1 MDLINQNLVMY
12 CKSVIL
18 LLLSLSVLTGRSY
31 TQEVEKML
39 QAKPVAFSGNLSVT
53 SIFYNAR
60 GIPNRYLPF
69 NYVITGS
76 PVLSIFGIQV
86 PVTLT
91 IGKQQSS
98 FTQPFNQF
106 GLSPS
111 YKWVTV
117 HAGYRNLFFSPYTL
131 AGHTFLGAGVELNPG
146 KFRLAAI
153 YGQFNKATLQDTAQS
168 LLFSNLSYKRTGMS
182 ARIGYGTENNFFD
195 LIVLKAK
202 DDASSLPVSKGFADS
217 SGIAPAEN
225 AVAGYALRFTFL
237 NKRLTLESNGAF
249 SLYTHDINAPKVED
263 SSFEKGVERLNSLA
277 TARTSSELYG
287 AIDAALRYKTRNF
300 SLKLQYRHIDPG
312 YQSMGAYFLNND
324 LENYTIAPA
333 FMAWKRR
340 IRFSGSLG
348 IQHDDLSK
356 QKRAKASKVIGSAN
370 LSADISQQLSVDV
383 NYSNYSIN
391 QTVKT
396 IRFAD
401 SLKVVQSSSQ
411 LSFSPRYTITGSSIS
426 HTIAFAANLSNAR
439 ELNPARE
446 DSLNG
451 DIDTYNYLLNYQ
463 LSFVPQL
470 ASVSVS
476 FNHTQLKSRSLTDGS
491 DGVTLGVSKSWLK
504 NKLNLSASSGWLL
517 SKRNEEKGRI
527 INGALQ
533 CRYNFIN
540 RHMLRITAYYTDS
553 RPNNPTP
560 SYPKYSETRAEI
572 GYGFSL

>member
-1 MDLINQNLVMY
+1 MY
-12 CKSVIL
+12 CKPVIL
-18 LLLSLSVLTGRSY
+18 LLLFLCVLTGRSY
-31 TQEVEKML
+31 AQEVETML
-39 QAKPVAFSGNLSVT
+39 TAKPVSVSGSFSAT

-76 PVLSIFGIQV
+76 PVLSIYGFEV
-86 PVTLT
+86 PVTFT

-111 YKWVTV
+111 YKWVTI

-146 KFRLAAI
+146 KLRFAAI
-153 YGQFNKATLQDTAQS
+153 YGQFNKATLEDTAQS
-168 LLFSNLSYKRTGMS
+168 LLFSNPSYKRTGLS

-202 DDASSLPVSKGFADS
+202 DHASSLPVSKGFADS

-225 AVAGYALRFTFL
+225 TVAGYTLRFTFL
-237 NKRLTLESNGAF
+237 NKKLTLESNGAL
-249 SLYTHDINAPKVED
+249 SLYTNDVNTAKVED
-263 SSFEKGVERLNSLA
+263 SAFEKGVQQLNTVA
-277 TARTSSELYG
+277 TVRNSSELYG

-300 SLKLQYRHIDPG
+300 SVKLQYRHIDPG

-356 QKRAKASKVIGSAN
+356 QKRAKANKVIGSAN
-370 LSADISQQLSVDV
+370 LSADVNERLSVDV

-411 LSFSPRYTITGSSIS
+411 LSFSPRYTIPGTYLA
-426 HTIAFAANLSNAR
+426 HTIGFAANLSKAR
-439 ELNPARE
+439 ELNPERE

-451 DIDTYNYLLNYQ
+451 DINTYNYLLNYQ
-463 LSFVPQL
+463 LNLIHQL
-470 ASVSVS
+470 ASITVSL
-476 FNHTQLKSRSLTDGS
+476 NHTQLKSAFLTDGS
-491 DGVTLGVSKSWLK
+491 DGVTFGVSKSWLK
-504 NKLNLSASSGWLL
+504 NKLNLSASSGWLA
-517 SKRNEEKGRI
+517 SKRNDEKGRI
-527 INGALQ
+527 INGSLQ

-553 RPNNPTP
+553 RPDNPTP
-560 SYPKYSETRAEI
+560 VYPKYTETRAEI

>member
-1 MDLINQNLVMY
+1 MY
-12 CKSVIL
+12 CKPVIL
-18 LLLSLSVLTGRSY
+18 LLLLGGLTSRSLA
-31 TQEVEKML
+31 QDVEKML
-39 QAKPVAFSGNLSVT
+39 AAKPVVFSGSLNVT
-53 SIFYNAR
+53 SIFYNAK

-76 PVLSIFGIQV
+76 PVLSIYGFQV
-86 PVTLT
+86 PVTFT
-91 IGKQQSS
+91 IGKQQSN

-106 GLSPS
+106 GLSPT
-111 YKWVTV
+111 YKWVTL

-131 AGHTFLGAGVELNPG
+131 AGHTFLGAGFELNPG
-146 KFRLAAI
+146 KLRLAAI
-153 YGQFNKATLQDTAQS
+153 YGQFNKATIGDTAQS
-168 LLFSNLSYKRTGMS
+168 LLFSSASYKRTGMS
-182 ARIGYGTENNFFD
+182 ARIGYGTENNFVD

-202 DDASSLPVSKGFADS
+202 DHAGSLPVSKGFADS
-217 SGIAPAEN
+217 SGMAPAEN
-225 AVAGYALRFTFL
+225 TVAGYALRFTFFK
-237 NKRLTLESNGAF
+237 NRLSFESNGAL
-249 SLYTHDINAPKVED
+249 SLYTHDINAPKLED
-263 SSFEKGVERLNSLA
+263 SAFEKGVKELNSLT

-300 SLKLQYRHIDPG
+300 SLKLQYRYIDPG

-333 FMAWKRR
+333 FMLWKRR

-356 QKRAKASKVIGSAN
+356 QKRAKANKVIGSAN
-370 LSADISQQLSVDV
+370 LSADISERLSVDV

-401 SLKVVQSSSQ
+401 SLKVVQSSTQ
-411 LSFSPRYTITGSSIS
+411 LSFSPRYTITGTSLS
-426 HTIAFAANLSNAR
+426 HTIAFAANLSKAR

-446 DSLNG
+446 DSLNS
-451 DIDTYNYLLNYQ
+451 DIDTYNYLLSYQ
-463 LSFVPQL
+463 LNFIPQL
-470 ASVSVS
+470 ASLSVS
-476 FNHTQLKSRSLTDGS
+476 FNHTELKSSFLTDGN
-491 DGVTLGVSKSWLK
+491 DGVTLGLSKSWLK
-504 NKLNLSASSGWLL
+504 NKLNVSASGGWLL

-540 RHMLRITAYYTDS
+540 RHTLRITAYYTDS
-553 RPNNPTP
+553 QPNNPTP
-560 SYPKYSETRAEI
+560 TYPKYTETRAEI

>member
-1 MDLINQNLVMY
+1 MY
-12 CKSVIL
+12 CKPVIL
-18 LLLSLSVLTGRSY
+18 LLLFLCVLTGRSY
-31 TQEVEKML
+31 AQEVETML
-39 QAKPVAFSGNLSVT
+39 TAKPVSVSGSFSAT

-76 PVLSIFGIQV
+76 PVLSIYGFEV
-86 PVTLT
+86 PVTFT

-111 YKWVTV
+111 YKWVTI

-146 KFRLAAI
+146 KLRFAAI
-153 YGQFNKATLQDTAQS
+153 YGQFNKATLEDTAQS
-168 LLFSNLSYKRTGMS
+168 LLFSNPSYKRTGLS

-202 DDASSLPVSKGFADS
+202 DHASSLPVSKGFADS

-225 AVAGYALRFTFL
+225 TVAGYTLRFTFL
-237 NKRLTLESNGAF
+237 NKKLTLESNGAL
-249 SLYTHDINAPKVED
+249 SLYTNDVNTAKVED
-263 SSFEKGVERLNSLA
+263 SAFEKGVQQLNTVA
-277 TARTSSELYG
+277 TVRNSSELYG

-300 SLKLQYRHIDPG
+300 SVKLQYRHIDPG

-356 QKRAKASKVIGSAN
+356 QKRAKANKVIGSAN
-370 LSADISQQLSVDV
+370 LSADVNERLSVDV

-411 LSFSPRYTITGSSIS
+411 LSFSPRYTIPGTYLA
-426 HTIAFAANLSNAR
+426 HTIGFAANLSKAR

-451 DIDTYNYLLNYQ
+451 DINTYNYLLNYQ
-463 LSFVPQL
+463 LNLVHQL
-470 ASVSVS
+470 ASITVSL
-476 FNHTQLKSRSLTDGS
+476 NHTQLKSAFLTDGS
-491 DGVTLGVSKSWLK
+491 DGVTFGVSKSWLK
-504 NKLNLSASSGWLL
+504 NKLNLSVSSGWLA
-517 SKRNEEKGRI
+517 SKRNDEKGRI
-527 INGALQ
+527 INGSLQ

-540 RHMLRITAYYTDS
+540 RHTLRITAYYTDS
-553 RPNNPTP
+553 RPDNPTP
-560 SYPKYSETRAEI
+560 VYPKYTETRAEI

>member
-1 MDLINQNLVMY
+1 MY
-12 CKSVIL
+12 CKPVIL
-18 LLLSLSVLTGRSY
+18 LLLFLCALTGRSY
-31 TQEVEKML
+31 AQEVETML
-39 QAKPVAFSGNLSVT
+39 TAKPVSVSGSFSAT

-76 PVLSIFGIQV
+76 PVLSIYGFEV
-86 PVTLT
+86 PVTFT

-111 YKWVTV
+111 YKWVTI

-146 KFRLAAI
+146 KFRFAAI
-153 YGQFNKATLQDTAQS
+153 YGQFNKATLEDTAQS
-168 LLFSNLSYKRTGMS
+168 LLFSNPSYKRTGLS

-202 DDASSLPVSKGFADS
+202 DHASSLPVSKGFADS

-225 AVAGYALRFTFL
+225 TVAGYTLRFTFL
-237 NKRLTLESNGAF
+237 NKKLTLESNGAL
-249 SLYTHDINAPKVED
+249 SLYTNDVNTPKVED
-263 SSFEKGVERLNSLA
+263 SAFEKGVQQLNTVA
-277 TARTSSELYG
+277 TVRNSSELYG

-300 SLKLQYRHIDPG
+300 SVKLQYRHIDPG

-356 QKRAKASKVIGSAN
+356 QKRAKANKVIGSAN
-370 LSADISQQLSVDV
+370 LSADVNERLSVDV

-411 LSFSPRYTITGSSIS
+411 LSFSPRYTIPGTYLA
-426 HTIAFAANLSNAR
+426 HTIGFAANLSKAR

-451 DIDTYNYLLNYQ
+451 DINTYNYLLNYQ
-463 LSFVPQL
+463 LNLVHQL
-470 ASVSVS
+470 ASITVSL
-476 FNHTQLKSRSLTDGS
+476 NHTQLKSAFLTDGS
-491 DGVTLGVSKSWLK
+491 DGVTFGVSKSWLK
-504 NKLNLSASSGWLL
+504 NKLNLSASSGWLA
-517 SKRNEEKGRI
+517 SKRNDEKGRI
-527 INGALQ
+527 INGSLQ

-553 RPNNPTP
+553 RPNDPTP
-560 SYPKYSETRAEI
+560 VYPKYTETRAEI

>member
-1 MDLINQNLVMY
+1 MY
-12 CKSVIL
+12 HKPVFL
-18 LLLSLSVLTGRSY
+18 LLLSLYVLTNRSY
-31 TQEVEKML
+31 AQEVEKML
-39 QAKPVAFSGNLSVT
+39 DSKPVVFSGNLNLT

-69 NYVITGS
+69 NYIISGS
-76 PVLSIFGIQV
+76 PVLSIFGLEV
-86 PVTLT
+86 PFTFT
-91 IGKQQSS
+91 IGKQHSN

-146 KFRLAAI
+146 KFRLAVI
-153 YGQFNKATLQDTAQS
+153 YGQFNKATLEDTAQS
-168 LLFSNLSYKRTGMS
+168 LLFSGISYKRTGMS
-182 ARIGYGTENNFFD
+182 ARIGYGTENNFVD
-195 LIVLKAK
+195 LIALKAK
-202 DDASSLPVSKGFADS
+202 DHPSSLPVTKGFADS

-225 AVAGYALRFTFL
+225 TIAGYALRFTFL
-237 NKRLTLESNGAF
+237 SKRLTLESNGAF
-249 SLYTHDINAPKVED
+249 SLYTHDVNAPKVED

-277 TARTSSELYG
+277 MVRTSSELYG
-287 AIDAALRYKTRNF
+287 AVDVSLRYKTRNF
-300 SLKLQYRHIDPG
+300 SVKVQYRHIDPG

-324 LENYTIAPA
+324 LENYTIAPS

-356 QKRAKASKVIGSAN
+356 QKRAKANKVIGSAN
-370 LSADISQQLSVDV
+370 LSADIGRRLSVDV

-411 LSFSPRYTITGSSIS
+411 LSFVPRYTITGKSKA
-426 HTIAFAANLSNAR
+426 HTIAFAANLSKAR

-446 DSLNG
+446 NSLNG

-463 LSFVPQL
+463 LNFIARL
-470 ASVSVS
+470 ASASVS
-476 FNHTQLKSRSLTDGS
+476 FNHTELKSMALTDEN

-504 NKLNLSASSGWLL
+504 NKLNVSASSSWLL
-517 SKRNEEKGRI
+517 SKRNDEKGRI
-527 INGALQ
+527 INGSLQ

-553 RPNNPTP
+553 RPSNPTP
-560 SYPKYSETRAEI
+560 TYPAYSETRAEI

>member
-1 MDLINQNLVMY
+1 MY
-12 CKSVIL
+12 CKPVIL
-18 LLLSLSVLTGRSY
+18 LLLLLCALTGRSY
-31 TQEVEKML
+31 AQEVEKML
-39 QAKPVAFSGNLSVT
+39 HAKPVGFSGSLSVT

-69 NYVITGS
+69 NYVIAGS
-76 PVLSIFGIQV
+76 PVLSIYGIQV
-86 PVTLT
+86 PVTFS

-111 YKWVTV
+111 YKWVTI

-146 KFRLAAI
+146 KFRFAAI

-182 ARIGYGTENNFFD
+182 VRVGYGTENNFFD
-195 LIVLKAK
+195 LIALKAK
-202 DDASSLPVSKGFADS
+202 DHAASLPVSKGFADS

-225 AVAGYALRFTFL
+225 TVAGYALRFTFL
-237 NKRLTLESNGAF
+237 NKRLTLESNGAL
-249 SLYTHDINAPKVED
+249 SLYTNDVNTPKVED
-263 SSFEKGVERLNSLA
+263 SAFEKGVERLNVLA
-277 TARTSSELYG
+277 TVRNSSELYG

-324 LENYTIAPA
+324 LENYTIAPS
-333 FMAWKRR
+333 FMIWKRR

-370 LSADISQQLSVDV
+370 LSADVNERLSVDV
-383 NYSNYSIN
+383 NYSNYSVN

-411 LSFSPRYTITGSSIS
+411 LSFSPRYTIPGTSIS
-426 HTIAFAANLSNAR
+426 HTIGFAANLSNAR

-463 LSFVPQL
+463 MNFIPRL

-476 FNHTQLKSRSLTDGS
+476 FNHTQLKSSSLTDGS
-491 DGVTLGVSKSWLK
+491 DGVTLGLAKSWLK
-504 NKLNLSASSGWLL
+504 NKLNLSASGGWLL

-527 INGALQ
+527 INGSLQ

-553 RPNNPTP
+553 RPDSPTP
-560 SYPKYSETRAEI
+560 SYPAYSETRAEI

>member
-1 MDLINQNLVMY
+1 MY
-12 CKSVIL
+12 CKAVIL
-18 LLLSLSVLTGRSY
+18 LLLVYALTGRSY
-31 TQEVEKML
+31 AQDVEKML
-39 QAKPVAFSGNLSVT
+39 QAKPVVISGNLSAT
-53 SIFYNAR
+53 GIFYNAR
-60 GIPNRYLPF
+60 GISNRYLPF

-76 PVLSIFGIQV
+76 PVLSIYGIQV
-86 PVTLT
+86 PVTFT

-131 AGHTFLGAGVELNPG
+131 AGHTFLGAGVELSPG

-168 LLFSNLSYKRTGMS
+168 LLFSNISYKRTGMS
-182 ARIGYGTENNFFD
+182 ARIGYGTENNFID

-202 DDASSLPVSKGFADS
+202 DHAASLPVSKGFADS

-225 AVAGYALRFTFL
+225 TVSGYALRFTL
-237 NKRLTLESNGAF
+237 LSKRLTLESNGAF
-249 SLYTHDINAPKVED
+249 SLYTHDVNASKVED
-263 SSFEKGVERLNSLA
+263 SAFEKGVEGLNSLV

-287 AIDAALRYKTRNF
+287 AIDAALRYKTSNF
-300 SLKLQYRHIDPG
+300 SVKVQYRHIDPG
-312 YQSMGAYFLNND
+312 YQSMGAWFLNND
-324 LENYTIAPA
+324 LESYTIAPS

-340 IRFSGSLG
+340 IRFSGSVG
-348 IQHDDLSK
+348 IQHDDLSR
-356 QKRAKASKVIGSAN
+356 QKRAKANKVIGSAN
-370 LSADISQQLSVDV
+370 LSADINRQLSVDV
-383 NYSNYSIN
+383 HYSNYSVN

-396 IRFAD
+396 VRFAD
-401 SLKVVQSSSQ
+401 SLKVVQSSAQ
-411 LSFSPRYTITGSSIS
+411 LSVAPRYTITGKSIA
-426 HTIAFAANLSNAR
+426 HTVAFAANLSKAR

-463 LSFVPQL
+463 LNFIAHL

-476 FNHTQLKSRSLTDGS
+476 FNHTQMESIILTDGN

-504 NKLNLSASSGWLL
+504 NKFNLSASGGWLL

-540 RHMLRITAYYTDS
+540 RHMLRLTAYYTDS

-560 SYPKYSETRAEI
+560 TYPAYSETRAEI

>member
-1 MDLINQNLVMY
+1 MY
-12 CKSVIL
+12 CKPVIL
-18 LLLSLSVLTGRSY
+18 LLMFSGGLTGRSFA
-31 TQEVEKML
+31 QDVEKML
-39 QAKPVAFSGNLSVT
+39 AAKPVAFSGSLNVT
-53 SIFYNAR
+53 SIFYNAK

-76 PVLSIFGIQV
+76 PVLSIYGFQV
-86 PVTLT
+86 PVTFT
-91 IGKQQSS
+91 IGKQQSN

-106 GLSPS
+106 GLSPT
-111 YKWVTV
+111 YKWVTL

-131 AGHTFLGAGVELNPG
+131 AGHTFLGGGVELNPG
-146 KFRLAAI
+146 KIRLAAI
-153 YGQFNKATLQDTAQS
+153 YGQFNKATIGDTAQS
-168 LLFSNLSYKRTGMS
+168 LLFSNASYKRTGMS
-182 ARIGYGTENNFFD
+182 ARIGYGTENNFVD

-202 DDASSLPVSKGFADS
+202 DHAGSLPVSKGFADS
-217 SGIAPAEN
+217 SGMAPAEN
-225 AVAGYALRFTFL
+225 TVAGYVLRFTFFK
-237 NKRLTLESNGAF
+237 NRLSFESNGAL
-249 SLYTHDINAPKVED
+249 SLYTHDVNAPRLED
-263 SSFEKGVERLNSLA
+263 SAFEKGVEPLNALT

-356 QKRAKASKVIGSAN
+356 QKRAKANKVIGSAN
-370 LSADISQQLSVDV
+370 LSADISARLSVDV

-391 QTVKT
+391 QRVKT

-401 SLKVVQSSSQ
+401 SLKVVQSSTQ
-411 LSFSPRYTITGSSIS
+411 LSFSPRYTITGTSLS
-426 HTIAFAANLSNAR
+426 HTLAFAANLSKAR

-446 DSLNG
+446 DSLNS
-451 DIDTYNYLLNYQ
+451 DIDTYNYLLSYQ
-463 LSFVPQL
+463 LNFIPQQATL
-470 ASVSVS
+470 SVS
-476 FNHTQLKSRSLTDGS
+476 FNHTELKSSFLADGN
-491 DGVTLGVSKSWLK
+491 DGVTLGLSKSWLK
-504 NKLNLSASSGWLL
+504 NKLNVSASSGWLI

-540 RHMLRITAYYTDS
+540 RHMLRVTVYYMDS

-560 SYPKYSETRAEI
+560 TYPKYTETRAEI